1 MSLCAECYLQDYCRR
16 LKSRVVT
23 EDELTPLFV
32 RDLRRHAQA
41 LAIPCGQWTDF
52 LSDQY
57 GRYLGQIVDGDDREV
72 MLDMDVFERPN
83 IRYWFRD
90 FCKAVPDSVTP
101 RVKRSAMQR
110 IATMATILRAIHPV
124 PASLWGKDIAN
135 DERPAPCLPD
145 RGRVRHICPVTL
157 DWGGTTFPPV
167 TLRSKS
173 PALRFRK
180 K

>member
-1 MSLCAECYLQDYCRR
+1 MALCPECYLQSYCRR

-23 EDELTPLFV
+23 DDELTPAFV
-32 RDLRRHAQA
+32 RDLRRHAHA
-41 LAIPCGQWTDF
+41 LAIPCGRWPDF

-57 GRYLGQIVDGDDREV
+57 GDYIGQIVDTDGQEV

-90 FCKAVPDSVTP
+90 FCKAVPADITP
-101 RVKRSAMQR
+101 RVKRSVAMR

-135 DERPAPCLPD
+135 DERPAPFLPD
-145 RGRVRHICPVTL
+145 RERARYVCPVKLDWSGQPCGPVTL
-157 DWGGTTFPPV
+157 IPPHS
-167 TLRSKS
+167 R
-173 PALRFRK
+173 RRRK
-180 K
+180 